1 MPSLLITGA
10 SRGIGRA
17 TALRMDA
24 RGWDVLAGV
33 RSEEAGE
40 ALRANATERL
50 KTVVLDITDADSVA
64 AAAETVGDRQLDALV
79 NNAGVALGGLVES
92 QPVDEVRRQLD
103 VNVVGQVALT
113 QALLPAVRRAQG
125 RIVFTG
131 SVSGRVATPFTAA
144 YCASKAAIASY
155 AEALR
160 LELREWGIKVILIE
174 PGAIATDMWG
184 KAQDEKDAAVAA
196 MTDEHRDLYRRM
208 LAGLDRLLPR
218 MVKAA
223 EPVDNVAD
231 AMERALTDVK
241 PKTSYVVGRE
251 ARVQAALARVVPAKV
266 MDAGKARMLG
276 V

>member
-1 MPSLLITGA
+1 MPTLLITGA

-64 AAAETVGDRQLDALV
+64 AAAATVGDRQLDALV
-79 NNAGVALGGLVES
+79 NNAGVALGGLIEA
-92 QPVDEVRRQLD
+92 QPIDEVRRQLEI
-103 VNVVGQVALT
+103 NVVGQIAVT
-113 QALLPAVRRAQG
+113 QALLPALRLAQG
-125 RIVFTG
+125 RVVFTG

-144 YCASKAAIASY
+144 YSASKAAIASY

-160 LELREWGIKVILIE
+160 FELREWGMHVVLIE

-184 KAQDEKDAAVAA
+184 TAEAEKDAAVAA
-196 MTDEHRDLYRRM
+196 MSDEHRHLYRR
-208 LAGLDRLLPR
+208 LLGGLDRVVVR
-218 MVKAA
+218 MVKVA

-231 AMERALTDVK
+231 AMERALTDTK

-251 ARVQAALARVVPAKV
+251 ARVQAALARVAPARL
-266 MDAGKARMLG
+266 MDAGKARMFG